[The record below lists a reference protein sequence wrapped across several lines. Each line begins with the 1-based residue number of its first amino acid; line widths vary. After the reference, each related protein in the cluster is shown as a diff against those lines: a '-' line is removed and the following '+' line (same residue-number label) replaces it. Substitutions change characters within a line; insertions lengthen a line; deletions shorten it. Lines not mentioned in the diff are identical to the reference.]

1 VVLECVNDWTLCLQ
15 SQQQVVYIDFNKAFD
30 VVSHKKLFSKLYMYG
45 IHGALLTWLQ
55 NFFTGRTHRT
65 KLGGHVSDIAQ
76 LISGVVQGG
85 GIRPFMFLMYVNE
98 SIDISVKIGVKVE
111 MFADDFKMYRVCQIK
126 QPP

>member
-1 VVLECVNDWTLCLQ
+1 MLECVNDWTLCLQ
-15 SQQQVVYIDFNKAFD
+15 SQRQVAVGYIDFSKAFD
-30 VVSHKKLFSKLYMYG
+30 VVSHKQLLSKLYMYG

-76 LISGVVQGG
+76 LISGVVQSS

-98 SIDISVKIGVKVE
+98 LIDILEKFGVKVK
-111 MFADDFKMYRVCQIK
+111 MFADYAKM
-126 QPP
+126 